1 MIKAENIAQK
11 EFRKSLYGYDCEEVD
26 SYLDELILQLR
37 QMEQERLEMAST
49 IEYLVGQLQQLTA
62 PAPEGDPFVAPV
74 AKKQLMSR
82 TGRMRL
88 SSETEQNPEQKAM
101 PKDDKRRAEQGKPK
115 KAKPAPKPSETRETA
130 EPKAK
135 PASEPVKAES
145 ETAGT
150 ETVETTAPAAVEA
163 VEPEAETPVPNA
175 ADEPQAESKPLS
187 EAEAAAVRQAAQSA
201 LPTEKDD
208 PFAPLTHDDAHEA

>member
-26 SYLDELILQLR
+26 AYLDELILQLR

-88 SSETEQNPEQKAM
+88 SGETEQKNK
-101 PKDDKRRAEQGKPK
+101 PKDDKRRADRGKPK
-115 KAKPAPKPSETRETA
+115 SAKPAPEPPAPNEAAESKAKPAP
-130 EPKAK
+130 
-135 PASEPVKAES
+135 EPVD
-145 ETAGT
+145 T
-150 ETVETTAPAAVEA
+150 EPEAAAPTEPEPVEATAPETIG
-163 VEPEAETPVPNA
+163 PEAETPAADAAKAA
-175 ADEPQAESKPLS
+175 ADEPQAEAEPLS
-187 EAEAAAVRQAAQSA
+187 EAEAVAARQAAQSA
-201 LPTEKDD
+201 LSTEEDD
-208 PFAPLTHDDAHEA
+208 PFAPLAHDDAHEA